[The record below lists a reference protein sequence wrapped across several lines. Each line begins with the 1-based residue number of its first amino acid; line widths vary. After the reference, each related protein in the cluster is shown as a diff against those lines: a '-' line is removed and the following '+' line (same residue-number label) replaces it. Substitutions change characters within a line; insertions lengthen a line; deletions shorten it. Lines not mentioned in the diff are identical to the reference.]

1 MTSSNSSRTGFT
13 LIELLVVVAIVGVL
27 VGLLLPA
34 VQQARSAA
42 RRITCFN
49 SLKQIGLAFHN
60 YESAHRRLP
69 AGYIY
74 KPGPQGNHAGFGW
87 GSLLLPYMEQSAH
100 QGQLNFKVPLFD
112 PVNRPPR
119 EIHINIFM
127 CPEDTESPNGFV
139 EMGSEKYAMASY
151 VASFGPPDLTIHK
164 RSETGFSHA
173 TADTICRSYRRT
185 VQHISMW

>member
-69 AGYIY
+69 PATFTNLDHKAITR
-74 KPGPQGNHAGFGW
+74 
-87 GSLLLPYMEQSAH
+87 GSVGAH
-100 QGQLNFKVPLFD
+100 CCFRTWS
-112 PVNRPPR
+112 NRL
-119 EIHINIFM
+119 IKAN
-127 CPEDTESPNGFV
+127 
-139 EMGSEKYAMASY
+139 
-151 VASFGPPDLTIHK
+151 
-164 RSETGFSHA
+164 
-173 TADTICRSYRRT
+173 
-185 VQHISMW
+185 